1 MKWIDYREKLGI
13 GFSDKKKAKLL
24 GNIIATFLDQG
35 ALNEAYSNND
45 YYRFCLMTGIP
56 YDSSNYGTAALA
68 HLFAKVEMT
77 VNQIISYYVA
87 FVNSQTETDCEH
99 KQTLI
104 DVLVNEFLNNLSLP
118 CDVISDEDGFFIF
131 PKGAKELDDPLVSQ
145 PLQWLTEYPKT
156 HTAFVKALKEYAEA
170 TSENASDVADK
181 LRKTLETFMKEFFNI
196 TKALENC
203 RPIYGAYLK
212 AQGVPAEISG
222 NFETLLQAY
231 NNFMNGYA
239 KHQDRTSVNVLEYLL
254 YQTGNIIRLLITLR
268 KNESIDQT

>member
-104 DVLVNEFLNNLSLP
+104 DVLVNEFLNDLSLP

-254 YQTGNIIRLLITLR
+254 YHTGNIIRLLITLR

>member
-104 DVLVNEFLNNLSLP
+104 DVLVNEFLNDLSLP

-131 PKGAKELDDPLVSQ
+131 PKGAKELDDSLVSQ
-145 PLQWLTEYPKT
+145 PLQWLTEYPKA

-181 LRKTLETFMKEFFNI
+181 LRKALETFVKEFFNT
-196 TKALENC
+196 TKTLEHC
-203 RPIYGAYLK
+203 KPIYGAYLK
-212 AQGVPAEISG
+212 EQGVPAEISG
-222 NFETLLQAY
+222 NLETLLQAY
-231 NNFMNGYA
+231 SNFMNGYA

-268 KNESIDQT
+268 TNEPIDQT